1 MLISA
6 CPQPAICQTKGT
18 DDEIFDLLHIINFH
32 WTIAQFT
39 VCTLQLISRNSVV
52 QTVHFWE
59 SIDRDV
65 CLFQNVHVLGLF
77 DFTGSFAELG
87 FLKLLLEDAPVL
99 RIVGIIDKG
108 LDRDVL
114 KNLLKMRRASRDA
127 EILIL

>member
-1 MLISA
+1 M
-6 CPQPAICQTKGT
+6 
-18 DDEIFDLLHIINFH
+18 
-32 WTIAQFT
+32 
-39 VCTLQLISRNSVV
+39 V